1 MVRIAGTVGS
11 VRTVLPTLERW
22 TDEGL
27 RAAVAILVG
36 TEGSTPLEPGAA
48 FAVSERGDVAGTVTG
63 GCVEPALY
71 DELRAVLDGAPAR
84 RLTYGVA
91 DEDAFEVG
99 LPCGGTIHVFV
110 TAIEPALVRELAT
123 AVAAER
129 PVALD
134 VSTMRL
140 TALEDAPES
149 SPERFVLAVTPR
161 PRLFVVG
168 AIDHAAALAS
178 VGRMLGYRVTVC
190 DPRPRFL
197 TRERFP
203 DADELAVDWPDRVLA
218 RETLDERSAVCVLT
232 HDPKL
237 DLPALR
243 AALASP
249 AGYVGA
255 MGGKRTTAARLE
267 RLRAEGVSEDD
278 IARIH
283 APIGL
288 DLGAKSP
295 AEVAVAVAAELVAM
309 ARLRTPVEA

>member
-1 MVRIAGTVGS
+1 VRN
-11 VRTVLPTLERW
+11 VLPTLERW

-27 RAAVAILVG
+27 RAAVAILIG
-36 TEGSTPLEPGAA
+36 TEGSAPLAPGAA

-71 DELRAVLDGAPAR
+71 EEAQAILAGAPAR
-84 RLTYGVA
+84 RVTYGVA

-110 TAIEPALVRELAT
+110 TAVEPELVRELAA

-129 PVALD
+129 SGALD
-134 VSTMRL
+134 IPLDGGPLRLVS
-140 TALEDAPES
+140 LEDAPEATA
-149 SPERFVLAVTPR
+149 ERFVLAVTPR

-178 VGRMLGYRVTVC
+178 VGRLLGYRVTVC

-203 DADELAVDWPDRVLA
+203 DADELAVEWPDRVIA
-218 RETLDERSAVCVLT
+218 REVLDERSAVCVLT

-237 DLPALR
+237 DVPALR

-255 MGGKRTTAARLE
+255 MGGRRTTEARLE

-278 IARIH
+278 LARIH

-288 DLGAKSP
+288 DLGAKAP
-295 AEVAVAVAAELVAM
+295 AEVAVAVAAELVALSRLGTVAEAT
-309 ARLRTPVEA
+309 AR

>member
-1 MVRIAGTVGS
+1 VRN
-11 VRTVLPTLERW
+11 VLPTLERW

-27 RAAVAILVG
+27 RAAVAILIG
-36 TEGSTPLEPGAA
+36 TEGSAPLEPGAA

-71 DELRAVLDGAPAR
+71 EEAQAILAGAPACR
-84 RLTYGVA
+84 VTYGVA

-110 TAIEPALVRELAT
+110 TAVEPELVRELAA

-129 PVALD
+129 SGALD
-134 VSTMRL
+134 VPLDGGPLRL
-140 TALEDAPES
+140 VSLEDAPEATA
-149 SPERFVLAVTPR
+149 ERFVLAVTPR

-178 VGRMLGYRVTVC
+178 VGRLLGYRVTVC

-203 DADELAVDWPDRVLA
+203 DADELAVEWPERVIA
-218 RETLDERSAVCVLT
+218 REVLDERSAVCVLT

-237 DLPALR
+237 DVPALR

-255 MGGKRTTAARLE
+255 MGGRRTTEARLE

-278 IARIH
+278 LARIH

-288 DLGAKSP
+288 DLGAKAP
-295 AEVAVAVAAELVAM
+295 AEVAVAVAAELVALSRLGTVAEAT
-309 ARLRTPVEA
+309 AR

>member
-1 MVRIAGTVGS
+1 M
-11 VRTVLPTLERW
+11 LPTLERW

-27 RAAVAILVG
+27 RAAVAILIG
-36 TEGSTPLEPGAA
+36 TEGSAPLEPGAA

-71 DELRAVLDGAPAR
+71 EEAQAILAGAPAR
-84 RLTYGVA
+84 RITYGVA

-110 TAIEPALVRELAT
+110 TAVEPALVRELAA
-123 AVAAER
+123 AVAVER

-134 VSTMRL
+134 VPLDGGPLRL
-140 TALEDAPES
+140 LPLEDAPEATS
-149 SPERFVLAVTPR
+149 ERFVLAVTPR
-161 PRLFVVG
+161 PRLVVVG

-178 VGRMLGYRVTVC
+178 VGRLLGYRVTVC

-203 DADELAVDWPDRVLA
+203 GADELAVDWPDRVIE
-218 RETLDERSAVCVLT
+218 REALDERSAVCVLT

-237 DLPALR
+237 DVPALR

-255 MGGKRTTAARLE
+255 MGGRRTTEGRRE

-278 IARIH
+278 LARIH

-288 DLGAKSP
+288 DLGAKAP
-295 AEVAVAVAAELVAM
+295 AEVAVAVAAELVAL
-309 ARLRTPVEA
+309 ARLRTPAEATAR

>member
-1 MVRIAGTVGS
+1 M
-11 VRTVLPTLERW
+11 LPTLERW

-27 RAAVAILVG
+27 RAAVAILIG
-36 TEGSTPLEPGAA
+36 TEGSAPLEPGAA

-71 DELRAVLDGAPAR
+71 EEAQAILAGAPAR
-84 RLTYGVA
+84 RITYGVA
-91 DEDAFEVG
+91 DEEAFEVG
-99 LPCGGTIHVFV
+99 LPCGGTVHVFV
-110 TAIEPALVRELAT
+110 TAIDPALVRELAA
-123 AVAAER
+123 AVADER
-129 PVALD
+129 PVALEVPLD
-134 VSTMRL
+134 GAPLRL
-140 TALEDAPES
+140 VPAEDASASTPGL
-149 SPERFVLAVTPR
+149 FVLSVAPP

-168 AIDHAAALAS
+168 AIDHAAALAAA
-178 VGRMLGYRVTVC
+178 GRLLGYRVTVC

-203 DADELAVDWPDRVLA
+203 AADELAVDWPDRVLA

-237 DLPALR
+237 DVPALR

-267 RLRAEGVSEDD
+267 RLRGEGVSEEDL
-278 IARIH
+278 ARIH

-288 DLGAKSP
+288 DLGAKTP
-295 AEVAVAVAAELVAM
+295 AEVAVAVAAELVAL
-309 ARLRTPVEA
+309 ARVRTPAEATAG